1 MYSDSYGKLNHFNIR
16 VNIKGVI
23 EMKKVCIV
31 TICNGS
37 NFGNRLQ
44 NYALQE
50 TIRLNLGSDVV
61 TAKNITG
68 ELLGPNNI
76 LYKITQNVFFERIIF
91 HLIKHPRIRK
101 KIKFN
106 QFNQRFILWTDDVID
121 GENIPDDF
129 AVKYDYFVTG
139 SDQVWNLEIP
149 FVSSFEFLCFAPD
162 SKKISYAASFGM
174 SEFSNDKQK
183 IINKRLQGFKHISVR
198 ENSALQ
204 ILENAGIKDA
214 KVLIDPTLLLSV
226 NQWYEIEKVPEFEV
240 TDKQYILVYI
250 LEEDKTEIMVSDE
263 QLARNNKWEIIDIY
277 DKSNYIHYGIGPS
290 EFVYLIHHAAYVY
303 TNSFHATVFSILFHK
318 SISVF
323 KREGLNSRIMTL
335 LEMLEIDNCI
345 SSKKMKNVDWNKV
358 DSVIDEKKKEAICFL
373 KSLIRN

>member
-1 MYSDSYGKLNHFNIR
+1 MANMENLIILTFVYI
-16 VNIKGVI
+16 IGVTD
-23 EMKKVCIV
+23 MKKVCIV

-50 TIRLNLGSDVV
+50 TIRLHIGSDVV
-61 TAKNITG
+61 TAKNIAG
-68 ELLGPNNI
+68 ELLGPKNI
-76 LYKITQNVFFERIIF
+76 VYKIMQNNFFEKVIF
-91 HLIKHPRIRK
+91 RLIKHPKIRK

-106 QFNQRFILWTDDVID
+106 QFNQRFILWADDVID

-129 AVKYDYFVTG
+129 AAKYDYFVTG

-149 FVSSFEFLCFAPD
+149 FISSFEFLCFAPD
-162 SKKISYAASFGM
+162 SKKIAYAASFGM
-174 SEFSNDKQK
+174 SEFSSDKQR
-183 IINKRLQGFKHISVR
+183 IINERLQGFKHISVR

-204 ILENAGIKDA
+204 ILNNAGIKDA
-214 KVLIDPTLLLSV
+214 KVLVDPTLLLSA

-250 LEEDKTEIMVSDE
+250 LEEDKTEIMTSAE
-263 QLARNNKWEIIDIY
+263 QLARNNKWKIIDIY
-277 DKSNYIHYGIGPS
+277 DKSNYMHYGIGPS
-290 EFVYLIHHAAYVY
+290 EFIYLIHHAAYVF

-318 SISVF
+318 PISVF

-345 SSKKMKNVDWNKV
+345 SSKQMKDVDWNKV
-358 DSVIDEKKKEAICFL
+358 DIAVDKKKKEAIYFL